1 MNSIDLISVFVSLL
15 KGISKKEKTKH
26 LLWMYQTTDFT
37 SMGKKEVVFAAEYFF
52 KLKKSDITLLM
63 DKSEA
68 ILTECEKKGI
78 KTVSFVS
85 KEYPSILKEIYDP
98 PVILYCR
105 GSVNAMEYNKIGNSA
120 ISIVG
125 TRHATGKALR
135 AAFET
140 GFYLSLQG
148 FSIVSGLA
156 IGIDAEAHK
165 GSVLAG
171 GNTVAVLGCGVD
183 AIYPGCN
190 RRIAENIISAGG
202 AIISEYEPKSPPLK
216 YHFPER
222 NRIISGLSVGTV
234 IIEAPEKSGALIT
247 ADYALEQGRDIFVHD
262 VGAGIGINEFD
273 EDRGC
278 KASRGSCRLAE
289 DGAVVFSTPEDIC
302 SYYGISDTESIPWK
316 QEGSCGY
323 FDNLRNVEDDING
336 FVENYR
342 GVLYRRIGYAE
353 KWN

>member
-15 KGISKKEKTKH
+15 KGMSKKEKTKH
-26 LLWMYQTTDFT
+26 LLWMSQTTDFAA
-37 SMGKKEVVFAAEYFF
+37 MEKKDAVCATEYFF
-52 KLKKSDITLLM
+52 KLKKSDTTLLM

-68 ILTECEKKGI
+68 ILAECEKKGI
-78 KTVSFVS
+78 KTVSYIS
-85 KEYPSILKEIYDP
+85 KEYPSTLKEIYDP
-98 PVILYCR
+98 PVLLYCR
-105 GSVNAMEYNKIGNSA
+105 GSVNAMGCNKIENSA

-140 GFYLSLQG
+140 GFYLSLQD
-148 FSIVSGLA
+148 FTIVSGLA
-156 IGIDAEAHK
+156 LGIDAEAHK
-165 GSVLAG
+165 GSLLAG

-183 AIYPGCN
+183 AVYPSCN
-190 RRIAENIISAGG
+190 RRIAEKIISLGG
-202 AIISEYEPKSPPLK
+202 VIVSEYEPKSPPLK

-222 NRIISGLSVGTV
+222 NRIISGLSVGTI

-247 ADYALEQGRDIFVHD
+247 ADYALEQGRDIFVHA
-262 VGAGIGINEFD
+262 VGAGIEINEFD
-273 EDRGC
+273 EKRSC
-278 KASRGSCRLAE
+278 KASRGSSCLAE
-289 DGAVVFSTPEDIC
+289 DGAVVFSTPEEIC

-316 QEGSCGY
+316 EEESCGY

-342 GVLYRRIGYAE
+342 GVLYRRTRYAE
-353 KWN
+353 KWS